1 MDRLSMMLFKV
12 QCRHH
17 SLREVSMALI
27 FPPPEI
33 PLAFVV
39 IIFISVNDLHAVD
52 CCLVYYGGFHE
63 ILANLITYFKYSHR
77 HRLPVDCYRDIY
89 HIISASGS
97 QTEPA
102 QREQCHTARDVR
114 TIV

>member
-63 ILANLITYFKYSHR
+63 ILANLITYFKYSH
-77 HRLPVDCYRDIY
+77 
-89 HIISASGS
+89 ISYPHPDPKPSPPKEIS
-97 QTEPA
+97 VILLEMFLLQTMH
-102 QREQCHTARDVR
+102 QRGMSVR